1 VDFIQ
6 IASCHLISNAGDKIK
21 PLTQALNIG
30 SGDSPMI
37 PTSVSVSGSETQHGD
52 TWSYHSI
59 VQLQMGESIFP
70 MEKRSADPDTGTE
83 VIPFADADSAIEALA
98 SETARTVLKL
108 L

>member
-1 VDFIQ
+1 
-6 IASCHLISNAGDKIK
+6 
-21 PLTQALNIG
+21 
-30 SGDSPMI
+30 
-37 PTSVSVSGSETQHGD
+37 
-52 TWSYHSI
+52 
-59 VQLQMGESIFP
+59 MGESIFP